1 MATELQKILGGTTR
15 AGVEADLEIR
25 ELGLNEAT
33 TQLELIV
40 EMMSGS
46 SYLHFPSLERL
57 DDYTAGYSG
66 ASLIGVEDDSFVSI
80 SGDTDLQTVIKSIDT
95 AIAGIASGSNPIYI
109 SDNTANAFRIIEQT
123 NSLDYFGVD
132 TPNGTE
138 VVWTGNTTSNPQVH
152 LRGSGGMRINPGAPA
167 VTLNANADDFS
178 VESATSPGMSLAG
191 ANGGNAYLYFA
202 KPADNDAGGMWYSFG
217 GDTLY
222 FRAGST
228 NVLYMTSTNIQ
239 SAKDHLFVEDAHFG
253 DNDGV
258 QFGGTLDSEDLKAY
272 FSSSQS
278 PNAFH
283 METNSPVLIGGASA
297 TVDSN
302 MSGVGLVLDQGSGD
316 DFILVFKS
324 SDVNTGESY
333 PDQDTYA
340 FFRKHMPSYGGL
352 EIAGIS
358 EGGYGAGIFFRGIIE
373 STSSYGVFTWQA
385 NNGSGSLGDTEIGY
399 DFKNSNSSLVRIPG
413 GGGLLI
419 AEQSNDAGDWAGFGN
434 LWVKNDSPNKLMFT
448 NDDGDEKELVGMTSD
463 SFTFTAT
470 GMTTSPTCNAYY
482 TIIGDVVV
490 LKISSISGTSN
501 AATFT
506 LTGLPAAITPAIGI
520 VDSGVH
526 AALVTN
532 NSTLSHS
539 GGLEIGYDGSLVL
552 EFNGSASGWTSSG
565 TKGLS
570 EVTVTYKLST

>member
-1 MATELQKILGGTTR
+1 MDTRQINPIL
-15 AGVEADLEIR
+15 IR
-25 ELGLNEAT
+25 DNL
-33 TQLELIV
+33 
-40 EMMSGS
+40 
-46 SYLHFPSLERL
+46 
-57 DDYTAGYSG
+57 SG
-66 ASLIGVEDDSFVSI
+66 AFRVTDKDS
-80 SGDTDLQTVIKSIDT
+80 
-95 AIAGIASGSNPIYI
+95 
-109 SDNTANAFRIIEQT
+109 
-123 NSLDYFGVD
+123 SLDYFGVD

-138 VVWTGNTTSNPQVH
+138 VVWAGNTTSNPQFH
-152 LRGSGGMRINPGAPA
+152 LRSSGGMRINPGAPV

-258 QFGGTLDSEDLKAY
+258 QFGGTLDSEDHKIY
-272 FSSSQS
+272 
-278 PNAFH
+278 H
-283 METNSPVLIGGASA
+283 NSTQGALHIDSTTPVLIGDSSA
-297 TVDSN
+297 TVDLN
-302 MSGVGLVLDQGSGD
+302 QGRGLVINQGGND
-316 DFILVFKS
+316 DFILTFKS

-333 PDQDTYA
+333 PDPDTYA

-358 EGGYGAGIFFRGIIE
+358 EGGYGAGIFFRGVIE

-434 LWVKNDSPNKLMFT
+434 IWVKNDSPNKLMFT
-448 NDDGDEKELVGMTSD
+448 NDAGDEFEVPGKTSG
-463 SFTFTAT
+463 SFTVGVT
-470 GMTTSPTCNAYY
+470 GLTTSPTGTAYWVK
-482 TIIGDVVV
+482 IGNLVI
-490 LKISSISGTSN
+490 LKLPSFTGGTSN
-501 AATFT
+501 STGFA
-506 LTGLPAAITPAIGI
+506 LTGLPSAIQPVIGRASNFAVASADNTILNVDAIVYI
-520 VDSGVH
+520 
-526 AALVTN
+526 A
-532 NSTLSHS
+532 NSSTMVL
-539 GGLEIGYDGSLVL
+539 GL
-552 EFNGSASGWTSSG
+552 NGSASGWTASG
-565 TKGLS
+565 TK
-570 EVTVTYKLST
+570 EFYETTVVYMLD